1 MDINDNIKIKQLY
14 IYILAKF
21 TGFDSKH
28 ELKEIIKVKAFLKS
42 EFASNE
48 WEELY
53 EKYNVL
59 IKQEFDKKKYIELL
73 DYIKEKTLLNYADKK
88 RLLYNLAGIAKSKN
102 YSSEKKFLD
111 SDYGA
116 IINIAEDLE
125 IDTIAADAVIESVF
139 GITETFIAI
148 IGVFC
153 IGVTLFFTK
162 TLFIP
167 LFLAF
172 FLSRVIKKGG
182 EILSGSFFKN
192 RFKGISNILSFLLTY
207 AIIIFILIAGIIATT
222 NTINDL
228 PKYKDKFSVLLD
240 KTITKLSGVT
250 DIGIKDSEQA
260 IKKLNELPLLN
271 LIKPFFSGLMNAFSV
286 FGYFLLIII
295 LSAYFVFGKLSH
307 SNSELDEIDGKLTS
321 YVFIKFIVSILTS
334 ISFYIILRLFGLDFA
349 LFWAFLAFIF
359 NFIPA
364 IGSIFATA
372 FPVVFALLVFSPV
385 KVLLI
390 AIILTIIENFVGNY
404 IEPVMFG
411 KKMELKPITV
421 MWGLM
426 LWGII
431 WGIPGMF
438 LSAPL
443 MALIKIIGE
452 NYSFSKKISRYL

>member
-1 MDINDNIKIKQLY
+1 MREELY
-14 IYILAKF
+14 IYMLAKF
-21 TGFDSKH
+21 TGADKKY
-28 ELKEIIKVKAFLKS
+28 ELKEIVKVKSFIK
-42 EFASNE
+42 ETYDNE
-48 WEELY
+48 NWVIWY
-53 EKYNVL
+53 EKYRVL
-59 IKQEFDKKKYIELL
+59 IEKEFNTERYSELLLEAEEKKLLSYSDKKSF
-73 DYIKEKTLLNYADKK
+73 
-88 RLLYNLAGIAKSKN
+88 LYSLAGIAKSKN
-102 YSSEKKFLD
+102 LSSEKKISD
-111 SDYGA
+111 SDYTA
-116 IINIAEDLE
+116 IINIAKDLKIE
-125 IDTIAADAVIESVF
+125 PISADAVIESVF
-139 GITETFIAI
+139 GITETFIGI

-153 IGVTLFFTK
+153 IGITLFFTK

-172 FLSRVIKKGG
+172 FLSRVIIKGG
-182 EILSGSFFKN
+182 EIISNFVFKN
-192 RFKGISNILSFLLTY
+192 KIKGLSSFLSFILVY

-228 PKYKDKFSVLLD
+228 PKYKEKFTLLLD
-240 KTITKLSGVT
+240 KTISTVSKVT
-250 DIGIKDSEQA
+250 DIGIKGSEDA
-260 IKKLNELPLLN
+260 LKKMGELPLLN

-295 LSAYFVFGKLSH
+295 LSAYFVFAKSGQN
-307 SNSELDEIDGKLTS
+307 NSEMDEIDAKLTS
-321 YVFIKFIVSILTS
+321 YVSVKFIVSILTS
-334 ISFYIILRLFGLDFA
+334 ISFYLILTAFGLDFA

-372 FPVVFALLVFSPV
+372 FPVLFALLVFSPI
-385 KVLLI
+385 KVMII
-390 AIILTIIENFVGNY
+390 AIILTVIENFVGNY
-404 IEPVMFG
+404 LEPVLFG

-452 NYSFSKKISRYL
+452 NYSFSKKISKYL